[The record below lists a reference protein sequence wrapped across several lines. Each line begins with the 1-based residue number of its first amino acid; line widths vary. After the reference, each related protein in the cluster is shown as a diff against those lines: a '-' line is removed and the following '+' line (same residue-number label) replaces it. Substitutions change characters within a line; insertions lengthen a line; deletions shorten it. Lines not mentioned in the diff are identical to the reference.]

1 MRRHYETLLR
11 KKLIYGRLSYRI
23 CKSGN
28 LLGIVLMIAS
38 VESISLLSD
47 FTVRFI
53 CAPFFYDGAFLLLRF
68 RNASTEEQ
76 RVSLFCAIFEIYS
89 FIEKWT
95 F

>member
-1 MRRHYETLLR
+1 MKHYKEET
-11 KKLIYGRLSYRI
+11 IYGRLSYRI

-53 CAPFFYDGAFLLLRF
+53 CAPFFYDGAFFTAQIPQCIDR
-68 RNASTEEQ
+68 RKGEE
-76 RVSLFCAIFEIYS
+76 
-89 FIEKWT
+89 
-95 F
+95 